1 MLKKAR
7 LSDRLS
13 GLVDAIFA
21 DQTKA
26 AIHERLRALIS
37 GDYALVRSETLHHNP
52 TVNTLAVS
60 ELGLLGLAGQ
70 RERDDVEPVRF
81 GRIGPQ
87 AIVSSTFAGVDCCI
101 LPVHATMRKLAIS
114 EFA

>member
-37 GDYALVRSETLHHNP
+37 GDYALVRSETLHHNS

-60 ELGLLGLAGQ
+60 ELGLAGQ